1 MKMSGQKI
9 FYILGLPLNII
20 NFIKE
25 EIIVSGLVMM
35 IIAIV
40 VLGGAYL
47 IYGRYLANLWGIDE
61 NAKTPAYELEDG
73 VDYVP
78 ADTNVVFGHQFASI
92 AGAGPINGPI
102 QAAVFGWVP
111 VLLWILIGGVFFGA
125 VQDFASM

>member
-1 MKMSGQKI
+1 MSG
-9 FYILGLPLNII
+9 
-20 NFIKE
+20 
-25 EIIVSGLVMM
+25 VMMM

-47 IYGRYLANLWGIDE
+47 LYRRYLQNKWGIDP
-61 NAKTPAYELEDG
+61 NAKTPAYEMEDG

-102 QAAVFGWVP
+102 QAANFWLAFGP
-111 VLLWILIGGVFFGA
+111 AL
-125 VQDFASM
+125 DFNRRRIFRRRSGFCIHVCVCQK